1 MILRHRLQGQG
12 QIPDLLI
19 KRKSRPDVL
28 NQRSISTNVIY
39 RLVPNHSQDLV
50 QGQGHT
56 EQRQGQKNK
65 KKITVIH
72 NIQTLIHISSMDRYT
87 PRHGNPRKHPKA
99 LRLDGKTNWLSFK
112 TKFDSYRKVMIWTEE
127 DSKDYLMWSLE
138 GKALDFLTIIKM
150 DLEKYSFRKIMKK
163 TRDPIS
169 RKRVD

>member
-1 MILRHRLQGQG
+1 MILRHRLQGQS

-56 EQRQGQKNK
+56 EQRQGQRKQK
-65 KKITVIH
+65 EDYCHSQHSDSDTD
-72 NIQTLIHISSMDRYT
+72 SSMDRYT

-163 TRDPIS
+163 N
-169 RKRVD
+169 